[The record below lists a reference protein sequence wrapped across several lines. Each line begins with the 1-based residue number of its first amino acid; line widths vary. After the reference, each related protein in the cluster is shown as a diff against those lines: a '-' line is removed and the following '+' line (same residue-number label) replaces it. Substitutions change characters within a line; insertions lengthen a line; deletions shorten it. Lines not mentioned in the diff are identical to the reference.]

1 MQTTDDL
8 QPTGGHDAYGVTER
22 LSDGD
27 PTDEAV
33 AELRI
38 NGCTLIPSG
47 LPAEFVRNLGVAL
60 DRAYA
65 RQVDEIG
72 GESALHAMH
81 DPDIARC
88 MLAYAP
94 EFLEVAMAP
103 PLMKLAARVLGG
115 EFVLLMQNGIIN
127 RPQRENYQAKW
138 HRDLNYQHWTSS
150 KALAINA
157 LLCIDDFTFDNGA
170 TFVLPGT
177 HHVPEFPSA
186 AFAHK
191 FERQVQA
198 PAGSFLILDA
208 MLFHRAGINRTN
220 RVRRA
225 VNHVIGRP
233 FMAQQIDLP
242 SALASA
248 GIEPPGDPAAR
259 KYLGYRWSPARDVT
273 DWRTR
278 RAVT

>member
-1 MQTTDDL
+1 MQTTDFN
-8 QPTGGHDAYGVTER
+8 QPTGSYEAYGVTER

-38 NGCTLIPSG
+38 NGWTVIPSA
-47 LPAEFVRNLGVAL
+47 LPVEFVRNLGVAL

-65 RQVDEIG
+65 QQVDEIG

-81 DPDIARC
+81 DADIARC
-88 MLAYAP
+88 MPAYAP
-94 EFLEVAMAP
+94 EFLEVATAP
-103 PLMKLAARVLGG
+103 PLMKLATRMLGN
-115 EFVLLMQNGIIN
+115 EFLLLMQNGIIN
-127 RPQRENYQAKW
+127 RPARENYQAKW

-157 LLCIDDFTFDNGA
+157 LLCIDDFTLENGA

-177 HHVPEFPSA
+177 HHVSEFPGA
-186 AFAHK
+186 AFTHK
-191 FERQVQA
+191 FGRQVQA

-208 MLFHRAGINRTN
+208 MLFHRAGANRTS

-242 SALASA
+242 SALARA
-248 GIEPPGDPAAR
+248 GVEPPGEPAIR

-273 DWRTR
+273 DWRAR
-278 RAVT
+278 RTVT